1 MPMEQVAMSTM
12 KPSSPR
18 SSATREWSSIEA
30 RVLEYC
36 EAELPRRGVRFTALN
51 VLHSTR
57 PDYDALV
64 EVWQDRRAYTVGVRL
79 PVA

>member
-1 MPMEQVAMSTM
+1 MPMEGVAMST
-12 KPSSPR
+12 KPSASR
-18 SSATREWSSIEA
+18 SSATHEWSTIEA

-36 EAELPRRGVRFTALN
+36 EAELPRRGVRFTSLN

-64 EVWQDRRAYTVGVRL
+64 EIWQDRRAYTVAVRL
-79 PVA
+79 PAV

>member
-1 MPMEQVAMSTM
+1 MQWVAMSTI
-12 KPSSPR
+12 KPSAPR

-30 RVLEYC
+30 RVLAYC
-36 EAELPRRGVRFTALN
+36 EAELPRRGVRFTGLH
-51 VLHSTR
+51 VMHSTR

-79 PVA
+79 PAA

>member
-1 MPMEQVAMSTM
+1 MSTN
-12 KPSSPR
+12 PSASR

-36 EAELPRRGVRFTALN
+36 QAELPRRGVRFTGLN

-64 EVWQDRRAYTVGVRL
+64 EVWQGRHAYTVAVRL
-79 PVA
+79 PAA